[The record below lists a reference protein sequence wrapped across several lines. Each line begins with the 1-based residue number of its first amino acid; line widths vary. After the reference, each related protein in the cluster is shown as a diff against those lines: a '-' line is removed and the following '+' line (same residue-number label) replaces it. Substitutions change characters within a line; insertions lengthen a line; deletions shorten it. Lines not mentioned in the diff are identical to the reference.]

1 MLFNHHLSL
10 HLLIRM
16 SVKSESNKPRKF
28 RTVLLLTNKRQN
40 RLHFLEFLTIF
51 RVKFIS
57 LFAGG
62 FDCLVLNPA

>member
-1 MLFNHHLSL
+1 MW
-10 HLLIRM
+10 M
-16 SVKSESNKPRKF
+16 SVKCESNGPRKF
-28 RTVLLLTNKRQN
+28 RTVLVLTNKRQSG
-40 RLHFLEFLTIF
+40 LHFLEFLTML